1 MDGARSIGIG
11 KHELS
16 GFVAPHDEALS
27 DMLRTPEPGET

>member
-16 GFVAPHDEALS
+16 GFVALHDEALS
-27 DMLRTPEPGET
+27 DGGRLKVSQKR